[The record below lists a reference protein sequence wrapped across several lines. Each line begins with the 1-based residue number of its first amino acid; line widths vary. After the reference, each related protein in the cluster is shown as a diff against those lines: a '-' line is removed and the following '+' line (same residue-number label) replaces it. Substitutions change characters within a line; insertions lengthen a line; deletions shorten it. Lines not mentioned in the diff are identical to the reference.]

1 MNTWE
6 TDNYYDNFTVKRRYT
21 NMNDI
26 KKRIAVLDHGKS
38 VKNDLDKVTNEIAN
52 LSDQYKDIKELLIKT
67 VETHQITKDE
77 EKMKIYDASME
88 NQRGK
93 QMGKASKQQYEEYLK
108 HLRAK
113 QKKKPA
119 DQWNKSSARK
129 LDSKGKPI

>member
-52 LSDQYKDIKELLIKT
+52 LSD
-67 VETHQITKDE
+67 
-77 EKMKIYDASME
+77 
-88 NQRGK
+88 
-93 QMGKASKQQYEEYLK
+93 
-108 HLRAK
+108 
-113 QKKKPA
+113 
-119 DQWNKSSARK
+119 
-129 LDSKGKPI
+129 